1 MRNYVNERT
10 TLAGYIFI
18 SPWLFGFL
26 AFMLV
31 PVIMSLY
38 YSFTSYNLVS
48 SSVFVGLENYKEII
62 MDDPRFLNSLK
73 VTFIYT
79 FTALPLRLGF
89 ALLLA
94 VLFNQGRRFVG
105 LYRTLFYVPSLI
117 GGSVAISVVWRQL
130 FGYSGAMNDI
140 LVGLGILKAPIGFI
154 GNPKTSLW
162 TLVLL
167 AAWQFGSP
175 MLIFLAGLKQIPI
188 RLYESAAIDGANWW
202 QKFFRITIPMLTPVI
217 FFNVVMQTI
226 RLFMM
231 FTQAYIITEGGPI
244 DSTMVYVL
252 YLFKQAFQYSSMGY
266 ASALAWILLIILSV
280 ITLLIF
286 KSSKYWVFYEAEGEN

>member
-154 GNPKTSLW
+154 GNPKTSL
-162 TLVLL
+162 
-167 AAWQFGSP
+167 
-175 MLIFLAGLKQIPI
+175 
-188 RLYESAAIDGANWW
+188 
-202 QKFFRITIPMLTPVI
+202 
-217 FFNVVMQTI
+217 
-226 RLFMM
+226 
-231 FTQAYIITEGGPI
+231 
-244 DSTMVYVL
+244 
-252 YLFKQAFQYSSMGY
+252 
-266 ASALAWILLIILSV
+266 
-280 ITLLIF
+280 
-286 KSSKYWVFYEAEGEN
+286 

>member
-1 MRNYVNERT
+1 MQKSLKENT
-10 TLAGYIFI
+10 TLAGYLFI
-18 SPWLFGFL
+18 SPWLIGFF
-26 AFMLV
+26 AFLV
-31 PVIMSLY
+31 IPVIVSLY
-38 YSFTSYNLVS
+38 YSFTEYSLVGS
-48 SSVFVGLENYKEII
+48 SIFVGLKNYKDIF
-62 MDDPRFLNSLK
+62 MTDDRFWQSIK

-94 VLFNQGRRFVG
+94 VLFNQKRKMVG

-130 FGYSGAMNDI
+130 FGYTGALNDVLI
-140 LVGLGILKAPIGFI
+140 GMGILENPIGFV
-154 GNPKTSLW
+154 GHPSTSIW

-217 FFNVVMQTI
+217 FFNMVMQTI

-244 DSTMVYVL
+244 DSTLVYVL
-252 YLFKQAFQYSSMGY
+252 YLFKQAFAYKSMGY
-266 ASALAWILLIILSV
+266 ASALAWILLVVLGII
-280 ITLLIF
+280 TYFIF
-286 KSSKYWVFYEAEGEN
+286 KTSSYWVYYESEEEF

>member
-10 TLAGYIFI
+10 TLAGYVFI
-18 SPWLFGFL
+18 SPWLIGFV

-31 PVIMSLY
+31 PIFMSLY
-38 YSFTSYNLVS
+38 YSFTSYDLIS
-48 SSVFVGLENYKEII
+48 QAAFVGLENYKDIF
-62 MDDPRFLNSLK
+62 MNDARFLNSLK

-94 VLFNQGRRFVG
+94 VLFNQGRKFVG
-105 LYRTLFYVPSLI
+105 FYRTLFYVPSLI

-130 FGYSGAMNDI
+130 FGYSGAMND
-140 LVGLGILKAPIGFI
+140 LLMGVGILESPIGFI
-154 GNPKTSLW
+154 GNPQTSLW

-188 RLYESAAIDGANWW
+188 RLYES
-202 QKFFRITIPMLTPVI
+202 
-217 FFNVVMQTI
+217 
-226 RLFMM
+226 
-231 FTQAYIITEGGPI
+231 
-244 DSTMVYVL
+244 
-252 YLFKQAFQYSSMGY
+252 
-266 ASALAWILLIILSV
+266 
-280 ITLLIF
+280 
-286 KSSKYWVFYEAEGEN
+286 